1 MAEEKKNVEKYG
13 EYLEKK
19 IVFFV
24 EEKMNK
30 EGKGGNYSE
39 KRRKINV
46 DVDRRPGE
54 YGVICSFKDKT
65 IEGKDLQLDT
75 YSMCLWRI

>member
-24 EEKMNK
+24 EEKKNK
-30 EGKGGNYSE
+30 EGKVGNYLE

-46 DVDRRPGE
+46 DVDRRPGNME
-54 YGVICSFKDKT
+54 
-65 IEGKDLQLDT
+65 
-75 YSMCLWRI
+75 